1 MAESKF
7 FQDDDDRAPT
17 LAGWWDDLFPG
28 EDMPDFL
35 ATDYRGSKDW
45 CSTFHFVSRGTTQN
59 E

>member
-28 EDMPDFL
+28 EDMPGFL
-35 ATDYRGSKDW
+35 SPTPIAQEAPIAFGAPT
-45 CSTFHFVSRGTTQN
+45 
-59 E
+59 